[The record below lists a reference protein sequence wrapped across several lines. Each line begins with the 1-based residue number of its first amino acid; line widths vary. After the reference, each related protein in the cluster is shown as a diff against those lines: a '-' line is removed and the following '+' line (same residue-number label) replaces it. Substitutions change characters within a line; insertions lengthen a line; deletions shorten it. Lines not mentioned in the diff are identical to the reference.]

1 MSDIKVLGMCGSL
14 RKASYNRMA
23 LNVAVKILS
32 AHEGIIYKEA
42 NLKELN
48 IPMYDGDIEAQGFP
62 AGVVEL
68 KRLVAESDIILMASP
83 EYNHSVTPA
92 LKNAIDWL
100 SRDVN
105 TLDKKWAVLF
115 GVSVGVYGTVRGQAH
130 LRQILAALNVYT
142 LPQPQVL
149 IKNSEQAFLPDASLS
164 DKMVEKGLNKLIT
177 DTIAMVRKVK
187 G

>member
-14 RKASYNRMA
+14 RKASYNKMA
-23 LNVAVKILS
+23 LSVAAKMALTYEGVK
-32 AHEGIIYKEA
+32 YTEA
-42 NLKELN
+42 NLKELALP
-48 IPMYDGDIEAQGFP
+48 IYDGDIEAQGFP
-62 AGVVEL
+62 PGVVEL
-68 KRLVAESDIILMASP
+68 KRLVADSDIILMASP
-83 EYNHSVTPA
+83 EYNHSITPA

-105 TLDKKWAVLF
+105 VLDKKWAVLF
-115 GVSVGVYGTVRGQAH
+115 GVSIGVYGTVRGQMH
-130 LRQILAALNVYT
+130 LRQILAALNVYV

-149 IKNSEQAFLPDASLS
+149 IKNSEQAFLPDGSLS
-164 DKMVEKGLNKLIT
+164 DKMVEKGLNKLIA